1 MAGLFSQF
9 KPDRLSGFP
18 LPDRCPIDSVS
29 VWGDVFDLQFDDI
42 AAAEFAIDGQI
53 EHREIAGSSLGLKLA
68 PYRPDVLWPEGRFCP
83 VTSPCS
89 KARVLLVTGKSS
101 LARPWPGS
109 SVTEDGHHAHSSI
122 VIRSESRV
130 SLSASRSVSPPIIPN
145 GLIVAKDKSA
155 SPTWAD
161 VKAFLLTFDRAGL
174 QGLVQDLYAASKD
187 NQAFLHARF
196 GLGPDQLGPYKAT
209 ISRWINPDLMKNQT
223 VSVSKAKKAIANYN
237 KAIGRPEGLA
247 ELSIF
252 FCEEAFSFVEGCSF
266 SDERYFVALIRMY
279 DQSVNRV
286 LSLPLAERRA
296 YVERLGKL
304 RTRAKRV
311 GWGVEDELND
321 LWHAADFDEQLE

>member
-1 MAGLFSQF
+1 M
-9 KPDRLSGFP
+9 
-18 LPDRCPIDSVS
+18 
-29 VWGDVFDLQFDDI
+29 
-42 AAAEFAIDGQI
+42 
-53 EHREIAGSSLGLKLA
+53 
-68 PYRPDVLWPEGRFCP
+68 
-83 VTSPCS
+83 T
-89 KARVLLVTGKSS
+89 
-101 LARPWPGS
+101 
-109 SVTEDGHHAHSSI
+109 
-122 VIRSESRV
+122 
-130 SLSASRSVSPPIIPN
+130 
-145 GLIVAKDKSA
+145 KDKSA

-252 FCEEAFSFVEGCSF
+252 FCEEAFSFVESCGF
-266 SDERYFVALIRMY
+266 DDERYFIALIRTY
-279 DQSVNRV
+279 DRSVNRV

-304 RTRAKRV
+304 RSRAKRV

-321 LWHAADFDEQLE
+321 LWHVVDFDGQLE